1 MKKFTVMSRSAA
13 KKFSYGNIPEKTVII
28 SITDVGSED
37 NRFNRQS
44 NLVDVC
50 RVKFD
55 DVEKGEPNC
64 ITKNDAQKIMDFMK
78 RYEDIPNVVVHCE
91 AGVSRSAGCC
101 AALMYVYNGSDMDI
115 FSNARFCPNMT
126 VYRTVLNT
134 FMGVEDNWVFP
145 EEETT
150 ENEELN
156 LALWRKEND
165 ID

>member
-13 KKFSYGNIPEKTVII
+13 KKFSFGNIPEKTIII

-55 DVEKGEPNC
+55 DVEKGEENC
-64 ITKNDAQKIMDFMK
+64 ITKSDAQKIVDFMK
-78 RYEDIPNVVVHCE
+78 KYDDIQNVIVHCE

-101 AALMYVYNGSDMDI
+101 AALMLACNGSDMEI
-115 FSNARFCPNMT
+115 FSNPVFCPNMT

-134 FMGVEDNWVFP
+134 FMGVDDTWVFP

-150 ENEELN
+150 EKEEMN
-156 LALWRKEND
+156 LALWRKAND

>member
-64 ITKNDAQKIMDFMK
+64 ITKSDAQKIMNFMNL
-78 RYEDIPNVVVHCE
+78 EQFMNQV
-91 AGVSRSAGCC
+91 
-101 AALMYVYNGSDMDI
+101 
-115 FSNARFCPNMT
+115 CPHQ
-126 VYRTVLNT
+126 YIL
-134 FMGVEDNWVFP
+134 F
-145 EEETT
+145 
-150 ENEELN
+150 
-156 LALWRKEND
+156 
-165 ID
+165 